1 MRMLATIF
9 ASLNDLS
16 GRVLLSRHYQHLVVY
31 SPRFIHY
38 ARLGSLADAFNRPHD
53 STITDSPKV
62 TGVFLTKELI
72 SPNGFAN
79 LVQDATERCK
89 SLLNEA
95 LSPNRTRK
103 MVQVLDDMSDTLCR
117 VADLADCIRMLHPDG
132 PFRVA
137 ASEACQAIGRLVEE
151 LNTTPELY
159 FASVR
164 ASQAGETVGRSPGCL
179 PIDDT
184 MDKIDRRVLDLFV
197 ADFELSGVQLQDPSR
212 QAEFVKTA
220 STALAL
226 GAEFVETA
234 HTPVLFPPPDLA
246 FKNTDKWSPPFEQIQ
261 LTHPVLEDPRPDV
274 RAATYRTYYAPLPG
288 QETRLTELMEM
299 RHRMARAAGFDT
311 YADRSV
317 RNSLAETSENVRL
330 FLDHLCHL
338 LSPNA
343 NRVVREHLVPATRQ
357 SNSKF
362 PTDHL
367 GHMPAHDRIWPWD
380 VSYALG
386 QCRQTARVDQLVDY
400 FSLGACME
408 GVSQLADCLFGLKL
422 RVEPIIPGEC
432 WHPSVV
438 KVGVYARRH
447 SMPDM
452 KSGPETQIGLVYC
465 DLLDRPGKP
474 AQDCHYTIRG
484 GRSLHG
490 NDYQNPIITLQLT
503 LPPPTETGRP
513 PLLSPGQVENLF
525 HEWGHALHSMLAR
538 TRYQH
543 VTGTRCSTD
552 LAELPST
559 LFEHFALDPRVA
571 KEYARHWS
579 TGKPPCREE
588 LLALQRLT
596 VSGGLGSSVELL
608 QQATYAQLDQRLH
621 SGHPESTLL
630 TTRSLGYGTP
640 MPASSCLLSSIQRT
654 AGISDWMM
662 CDPDHLGAWP
672 HRFSHLVGYGG
683 RYYSYLMARAGAH
696 LIWSQ
701 CFANDPWSSSK
712 GQLYQE
718 RVLRHGGEFHPATML
733 SDLLSYNNEESHI
746 SSILS
751 PEQLARG
758 LRDHVDESEAAAS
771 AMLSKISS
779 PGLHQPSSFQ

>member
-1 MRMLATIF
+1 MAEGYAKDYKEFGVVGPDDLSPALFKDGGEVLSQRLSDLFACIWEKESVPDNWGESVIVPIF
-9 ASLNDLS
+9 KKRASLNKLS
-16 GRVLLSRHYQHLVVY
+16 GRVLNRHYQHLVAH

-38 ARLGSLADAFNRPHD
+38 ARLGSLADAFNRPQD
-53 STITDSPKV
+53 LTVTDSPKV

-72 SPNGFAN
+72 SPNGFAS
-79 LVQDATERCK
+79 LVQDATERSK

-164 ASQAGETVGRSPGCL
+164 ASQAGATVGRSPGCL

-226 GAEFVETA
+226 GATFVETA

-246 FKNTDKWSPPFEQIQ
+246 FKNADKWSPPFEQIQ

-343 NRVVREHLVPATRQ
+343 SHVVRDHLVPATRQ

-386 QCRQTARVDQLVDY
+386 LCRQTARVDSAVAVLNQLNFLAFFFQQLVDY

-438 KVGVYARRH
+438 KIGVYARRH

-452 KSGPETQIGLVYC
+452 KPGPEKQIGLVYC

-474 AQDCHYTIRG
+474 A
-484 GRSLHG
+484 
-490 NDYQNPIITLQLT
+490 
-503 LPPPTETGRP
+503 
-513 PLLSPGQVENLF
+513 
-525 HEWGHALHSMLAR
+525 
-538 TRYQH
+538 
-543 VTGTRCSTD
+543 
-552 LAELPST
+552 
-559 LFEHFALDPRVA
+559 
-571 KEYARHWS
+571 
-579 TGKPPCREE
+579 
-588 LLALQRLT
+588 
-596 VSGGLGSSVELL
+596 
-608 QQATYAQLDQRLH
+608 QATYAQLDQRLH

-640 MPASSCLLSSIQRT
+640 MPASSCLLSSIQRA
-654 AGISDWMM
+654 AGVADWMM
-662 CDPDHLGAWP
+662 CDPDYLGAWP

-696 LIWSQ
+696 LVWSQ

-718 RVLRHGGEFHPATML
+718 RILRHGGEFHPATML
-733 SDLLSYNNEESHI
+733 SDLLSYNNEESNI

-771 AMLSKISS
+771 AMLSKMSS
-779 PGLHQPSSFQ
+779 PGLHQPSGFR